1 MPVSLAAIRQMLKNR
16 QYEDARS
23 ALDAFLRANPR
34 SAEAWYLLS
43 MAAETPPRR
52 LAAIRKAAKLA
63 PNNARVQA
71 RLQKLQRAPGARSG
85 RGRLVLAL
93 LVLAALAVAAVV
105 LIPRI
110 NAPPTPPPATAIAA
124 ADTPTAQP
132 SATPTTAPATD
143 AATITQPAADTPADQ
158 PSATPA
164 TPATP
169 TSTLTATPTVTAPAP
184 TNTALPPT
192 AVSVPPTSAPQVV
205 MPLTS
210 VVMNEAQEV
219 GAGEMWVVDANRA
232 AESLIVEIGGSV
244 EPAPPGY
251 TWLLVEL
258 FMLCSGAEN
267 CAPPTTAL
275 QVVGPSRVP
284 YPVAPGI
291 TIQPIFGPAAYIDGQ
306 VWGYLGFL
314 VPSTEAP
321 LSLLLTQPG
330 QQFAFDLQ

>member
-105 LIPRI
+105 LRV
-110 NAPPTPPPATAIAA
+110 NAPPTPPPTTAIAA

-143 AATITQPAADTPADQ
+143 AATITQPAADTPTAQ
-158 PSATPA
+158 PSA

-169 TSTLTATPTVTAPAP
+169 TSTLTATPTLTPPAP

-192 AVSVPPTSAPQVV
+192 AISVLPTSAPQVV

-219 GAGEMWVVDANRA
+219 GAGEMWVVDASRA
-232 AESLIVEIGGSV
+232 AESLILEIGGSV

-284 YPVAPGI
+284 YPPAPGI
-291 TIQPIFGPAAYIDGQ
+291 TIQPTFGPAAYVDGQ